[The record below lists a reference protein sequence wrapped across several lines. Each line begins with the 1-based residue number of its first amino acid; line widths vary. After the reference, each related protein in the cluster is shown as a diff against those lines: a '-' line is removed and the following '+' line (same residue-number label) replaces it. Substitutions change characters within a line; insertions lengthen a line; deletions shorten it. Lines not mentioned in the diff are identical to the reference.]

1 MVVKLV
7 QKKHNNY
14 NHIMITIMIITIT
27 ITRSIYMAILNVFC
41 YGFINNVRL
50 YPFNCAHLKALFNCL
65 QADVLEDIIQTG

>member
-14 NHIMITIMIITIT
+14 NHIMITVMIITIT
-27 ITRSIYMAILNVFC
+27 IFLNVFC